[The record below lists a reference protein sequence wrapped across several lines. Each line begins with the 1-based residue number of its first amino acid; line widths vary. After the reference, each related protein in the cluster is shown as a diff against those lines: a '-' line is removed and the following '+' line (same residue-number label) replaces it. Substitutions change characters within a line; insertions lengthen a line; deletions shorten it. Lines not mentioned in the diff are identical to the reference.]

1 MAPASDALSIVT
13 YHYLRDR
20 QPGVQPGFDAL
31 TPSDFAGQLD
41 YFERNFAVVH
51 PRAVTEALNGGAALP
66 ERALLLSFD
75 DGLKEHYTIAF
86 PMLHARGWAG
96 VFFPPATSTG
106 ERRLLDVHKIH
117 MVLAHSPDRAALA
130 REVRDLID
138 ARGGRPGVRPS
149 AEYWMQLAKQGRY
162 DGPDTVFVKKVL
174 QRTLPDD
181 VASEILDTLLARHV
195 GPDQRALADRHY
207 LMQEELAEM
216 ARAGQEIGGHGV
228 SHRWLDRQS
237 RDEKAK
243 EIVATARFVAEV
255 TGHQRPWVFSYPFG
269 GWDADGVELL
279 RANGCAWAVSTEPRA
294 VELGRDDR
302 YRLPR
307 FDTNDFPRA

>member
-1 MAPASDALSIVT
+1 MVSGALDIVT

-20 QPGVQPGFDAL
+20 TPDIRPGFDAL
-31 TPSDFAGQLD
+31 TPGDFAGQLD
-41 YFERNFAVVH
+41 YFERHFNVVH
-51 PRAVTEALNGGAALP
+51 PRAVTEALNGGTALP
-66 ERALLLSFD
+66 ERAMMLTFD
-75 DGLKEHYTIAF
+75 DGLKEHYTVAF

-96 VFFPPATSTG
+96 VFFPPAASTG

-130 REVRDLID
+130 REVRALID
-138 ARGGRPGVRPS
+138 ARAGRPGVRPS
-149 AEYWMQLAKQGRY
+149 AEYWTQLARQGRY

-181 VASEILDTLLARHV
+181 VVSEILDMLLVAHV

-207 LMQEELAEM
+207 LTQEELAEM

-237 RDEKAK
+237 RGDKEK
-243 EIVATARFVAEV
+243 EIAATACFIAEV
-255 TGHQRPWVFSYPFG
+255 TGQQRPWVFSYPFG
-269 GWDADGVELL
+269 GWDADGVALL
-279 RANGCAWAVSTEPRA
+279 KAHGCAWAVSTEPRA
-294 VELGRDDR
+294 AQLDKDDR
-302 YRLPR
+302 YKLPR
-307 FDTNDFPRA
+307 FDTNDFPKA